1 MINRKLNLSKLLGKR
16 HSSFLFGPR
25 GVGKT
30 VLSSNFIKKQQGSLT
45 INLLSHELYARYL
58 QEPGLFRNEIENKI
72 RRTKHLCIFIDE
84 IQKMPSLLDEVH
96 YLIETYKNKIQFLMT
111 GSSVRKLKREGT
123 NLLAG
128 RAWNLKLHPLSTIE
142 MKLDINKTLQI
153 GSLPAIYLTNEDNK
167 VKFRILKA
175 YVENYIKEE
184 ILQEAIVRR
193 ADRFIRFLD
202 VAGQMNSETINFT
215 QVGKDAGV
223 STKTAQEY
231 YSILEDTLLVHR
243 LDGWSYSVRKQIRQ
257 GPKYYFF
264 DCGIINTIRGEL
276 ESKIKPGTFRYGR
289 LFESFIIQEC
299 FRYNDYEEKDYKFS
313 YWRTN
318 TGLEVDLII
327 KKSVSKKPIAIEIK
341 SKPNPTMKDLRA
353 LTSFASENDVAKLLC
368 LCTTPRSY
376 KVENIEILP
385 WLEGIQSIFS

>member
-1 MINRKLNLSKLLGKR
+1 MINRRLDLLKLLGKK

-30 VLSSNFIKKQQGSLT
+30 VLSSNFIKKQQDSLT
-45 INLLSHELYARYL
+45 INLLSHELYTRYL
-58 QEPGLFRNEIENKI
+58 QDPALFRNEVESKI
-72 RRTKHLCIFIDE
+72 GTTKHLCVFIDE
-84 IQKMPSLLDEVH
+84 IQKMPALLDEVH
-96 YLIETYKNKIQFLMT
+96 YLIETHKNKIQFLMT
-111 GSSVRKLKREGT
+111 GSSARKLKREEA

-142 MKLDINKTLQI
+142 TGLDLNKTLQT
-153 GSLPAIYLTNEDNK
+153 GSLPAIYLADEDNK
-167 VKFRILKA
+167 AKFRSLKA

-202 VAGQMNSETINFT
+202 VAGQMNSEAINFT
-215 QVGKDAGV
+215 QVAKDAGV
-223 STKTAQEY
+223 TTKTAQEY

-243 LDGWSYSVRKQIRQ
+243 IDGWSHSVRKQIRQ

-276 ESKIKPGTFRYGR
+276 ESKIKPGTFRYGK

-327 KKSVSKKPIAIEIK
+327 KKRASAKPIAIEIK
-341 SKPNPTMKDLRA
+341 SKPNPARKDLRG
-353 LTSFASENDVAKLLC
+353 LTSFASENKVAKLLC
-368 LCTTPRSY
+368 LCTTPRPY
-376 KVENIEILP
+376 KIDNIEIFP
-385 WLEGIQSIFS
+385 WQEGLRSIFT